1 MAQKLLTKALVL
13 RATNYLESDKIITL
27 FSLELGKVGA
37 RLTGCNKPTAK
48 LKFAGQPF
56 CLAEFELIKTGE
68 LFKVTNASEMESF
81 FDLSLDYQKML
92 AGSVV
97 LESCDAV
104 TQPEPAPTLFVE
116 TLKALKSLC
125 FSELSP
131 RLVLIK
137 FFLELFSITGYR
149 LGLDRCKNCGGHFST
164 HVLLDLNSG
173 SLVCGLCRGLNNL
186 EMSQA
191 ALAGLK
197 LVAQTDY
204 ARLGSITLKDQVI
217 SEILILFGANFL
229 ARFNH
234 SLKSLKSL
242 IKLK

>member
-1 MAQKLLTKALVL
+1 MAQKQLTKALVL
-13 RATNYLESDKIITL
+13 RATNYRENDKLITL
-27 FSLELGKVGA
+27 FSLELGKIGA
-37 RLTGCNKPTAK
+37 ILTGCNKPTAK

-68 LFKVTNASEMESF
+68 LFKVTNASEIENF

-97 LESCDAV
+97 LESCEAA
-104 TQPEPAPTLFVE
+104 TQPKSAPALFVE
-116 TLKALKSLC
+116 VLKALKTLC
-125 FSELSP
+125 FSDLNAK
-131 RLVLIK
+131 LVLSK
-137 FFLELFSITGYR
+137 FFLELFAVTGYK
-149 LGLDRCKNCGGHFST
+149 LGLDRCKSCGGHFTT
-164 HVLLDLNSG
+164 HALLDLNSG
-173 SLVCGLCRGLNNL
+173 SLVCGLCRGINSMELSL
-186 EMSQA
+186 P

-197 LVAQTDY
+197 LVAQTEY
-204 ARLGSITLKDQVI
+204 ARLGSITLKDQVL
-217 SEILILFGANFL
+217 SEILTLFGADFL